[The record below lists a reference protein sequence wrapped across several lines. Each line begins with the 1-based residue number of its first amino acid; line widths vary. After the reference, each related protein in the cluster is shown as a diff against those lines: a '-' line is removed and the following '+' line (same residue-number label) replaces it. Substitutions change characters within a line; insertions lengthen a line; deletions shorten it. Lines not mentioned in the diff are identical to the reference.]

1 MIDEKKKRSCYNF
14 RMVIVIF
21 GRDFEAIVVIDFGPK
36 WIQKIKK
43 KKKINFWIT
52 KGTEDRFKIVC

>member
-43 KKKINFWIT
+43 KKKDKFLDAN
-52 KGTEDRFKIVC
+52 KGNRGQI